1 MRSRFLFLILLVS
14 GCTQNQVQS
23 NSDPIKFKDLVAIEN
38 ISHVQVSNNSG
49 DHEVTNHQRTEL
61 LQKLGEMTLDKNG
74 SYKVGGKSIELT
86 IDGEKYT
93 LLGRT
98 KGDYFEVTKTIVTKN
113 QKNVESSETLYFK
126 ANDLNIDNY

>member
-1 MRSRFLFLILLVS
+1 MAF
-14 GCTQNQVQS
+14 GCAEIEAQS
-23 NSDPIKFKDLVAIEN
+23 NSDSIKFKDLVAIDN
-38 ISHVQVSNNSG
+38 ISQVRVSNNSG
-49 DHEVTNHQRTEL
+49 DHEVTNQKRTEL

-113 QKNVESSETLYFK
+113 RKNVDSSETLYFK
-126 ANDLNIDNY
+126 ANGLNIDNY